1 MRRVADLFQV
11 YQILHIGV
19 SAKQKALPLEITFT
33 TKLKVKSLSHV
44 RLFVTPWTVAYWLL
58 RPWDFPGKGTGVGC
72 HFSTGQITLQFLSEF
87 LSELTS
93 HSGESSVEKL
103 NPLTVDS
110 IFAKKVTW
118 SSEWFI
124 K

>member
-1 MRRVADLFQV
+1 MRKVADLFQV
-11 YQILHIGV
+11 YQILHIGM
-19 SAKQKALPLEITFT
+19 STEQKALPLVITFT
-33 TKLKVKSLSHV
+33 TML
-44 RLFVTPWTVAYWLL
+44 
-58 RPWDFPGKGTGVGC
+58 
-72 HFSTGQITLQFLSEF
+72 STGQNTLQFLSEF
-87 LSELTS
+87 LSEFTS

>member
-1 MRRVADLFQV
+1 MRKVADLFQV
-11 YQILHIGV
+11 YQILHIGM
-19 SAKQKALPLEITFT
+19 STEQKALHLVITFT
-33 TKLKVKSLSHV
+33 TML
-44 RLFVTPWTVAYWLL
+44 
-58 RPWDFPGKGTGVGC
+58 
-72 HFSTGQITLQFLSEF
+72 STGQNTLQFLSEF
-87 LSELTS
+87 LSEFTS